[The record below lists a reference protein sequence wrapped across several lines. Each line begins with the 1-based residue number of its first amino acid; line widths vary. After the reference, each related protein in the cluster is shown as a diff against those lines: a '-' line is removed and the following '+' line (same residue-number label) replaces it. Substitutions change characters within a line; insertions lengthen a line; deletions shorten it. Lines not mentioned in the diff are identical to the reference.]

1 MKMGFILKEKI
12 EVFTKKL
19 KLNMIKTVLIKMVLI
34 KDNINKDTGTL
45 YNIDGWDIS
54 GFNEKGINK
63 ITGFNFNERGYTQEI
78 FFYNKGIFTKKCL
91 KNQMYFFKFYV

>member
-1 MKMGFILKEKI
+1 MGFILKEKI

-19 KLNMIKTVLIKMVLI
+19 KLNMIKTVLI

-63 ITGFNFNERGYTQEI
+63 ITGFNFNERGYT
-78 FFYNKGIFTKKCL
+78 
-91 KNQMYFFKFYV
+91 

>member
-1 MKMGFILKEKI
+1 
-12 EVFTKKL
+12 
-19 KLNMIKTVLIKMVLI
+19 MIKTVLI

-63 ITGFNFNERGYTQEI
+63 ITGFNFNERGYT
-78 FFYNKGIFTKKCL
+78 
-91 KNQMYFFKFYV
+91 